1 MCLEKVSH
9 CIVAMLVSLTAE
21 KFIFRGNERKT
32 LEQLSSAADAIA
44 DSNRVEKLIRE
55 SQAWSLLPLQVCD

>member
-1 MCLEKVSH
+1 MCTEMVFH
-9 CIVAMLVSLTAE
+9 CIVAMLVSLTAK
-21 KFIFRGNERKT
+21 KFIFRGNERKM

-44 DSNRVEKLIRE
+44 DSNRFEKLIRE